1 MWTECGRRYATMD
14 DMDFLSRVLVAASL
28 CDKKT
33 EVCQEPARPRD
44 VVVPRP
50 PLEKVSYTTDTA
62 ESEI

>member
-1 MWTECGRRYATMD
+1 MRMWTECGRRYATMD
-14 DMDFLSRVLVAASL
+14 DMVASSL
-28 CDKKT
+28 CDIKT